1 MEKFAINVKIKRLSE
16 TAKIPTKA
24 HESDA
29 AFDIYADIQDT
40 FVPFGKSID
49 ESEKGIKV
57 MPGQTVKVHTGF
69 STEIPIGYWGAVYAR
84 SGLATKQGLRP
95 ANCVAVIDAEYRGE
109 WLIPLHNDS
118 NEVQIIHHGD
128 RIAQFMLAPV
138 IETFFE
144 EVSELSDSDRGE
156 GGFGS
161 SGK

>member
-16 TAKIPTKA
+16 TAQLPTKA
-24 HESDA
+24 HDSDA
-29 AFDIYADIQDT
+29 AFDLYADIEDT
-40 FVPFGKSID
+40 FKPFGSTED
-49 ESEKGIKV
+49 VKGLKIL
-57 MPGQTVKVHTGF
+57 PGQTVKISSGVAM
-69 STEIPIGYWGAVYAR
+69 EIPEWYWGAIYAR

-95 ANCVAVIDAEYRGE
+95 ANCVAVIDAHYRGP
-109 WLIPLHNDS
+109 IAVPIHNDS

-138 IETFFE
+138 IESSFE

>member
-16 TAKIPTKA
+16 TAQLPTKA
-24 HESDA
+24 HDSDA
-29 AFDIYADIQDT
+29 AFDLYADIQET
-40 FVPFGKSID
+40 YIPFGKTFE

-57 MPGQTVKVHTGF
+57 MPGQTVKVSSGVAM
-69 STEIPIGYWGAVYAR
+69 EIPEWYWGAVYAR

-95 ANCVAVIDAEYRGE
+95 ANCVGVIDSHYRGP
-109 WLIPLHNDS
+109 IIVAIHNDS
-118 NEVQIIHHGD
+118 NNVQIIHHGD
-128 RIAQFMLAPV
+128 RIAQFKLAPV
-138 IETFFE
+138 IETKFE

>member
-16 TAKIPTKA
+16 TAQLPTKA
-24 HESDA
+24 HDSDA
-29 AFDIYADIQDT
+29 AFDLYADIQDT
-40 FVPFGKSID
+40 FKPFGSTED
-49 ESEKGIKV
+49 VKGIKV
-57 MPGQTVKVHTGF
+57 MPGQTVKVYTGF
-69 STEIPIGYWGAVYAR
+69 STEIPVGYWGAVYAR

-118 NEVQIIHHGD
+118 SDVQIIHHGD

-138 IETFFE
+138 IETKFE

>member
-16 TAKIPTKA
+16 TAQLPTKA
-24 HESDA
+24 HDSDA
-29 AFDIYADIQDT
+29 AFDLYADIQDT
-40 FVPFGKSID
+40 FKPFGSTED
-49 ESEKGIKV
+49 VKGIKV

-69 STEIPIGYWGAVYAR
+69 STEIPIGYWGAIYAR

-118 NEVQIIHHGD
+118 SDVQIIHQGD

-138 IETFFE
+138 IETSFE

-156 GGFGS
+156 DGFGS

>member
-16 TAKIPTKA
+16 TAQLPTKA
-24 HESDA
+24 HDSDA
-29 AFDIYADIQDT
+29 AFDLYADIEDT
-40 FVPFGKSID
+40 FKPFGSTED
-49 ESEKGIKV
+49 VKGLKIL
-57 MPGQTVKVHTGF
+57 PGQTVKISSGVAM
-69 STEIPIGYWGAVYAR
+69 EIPEWYWGAIYAR

-95 ANCVAVIDAEYRGE
+95 ANCVAVIDAHYRGP
-109 WLIPLHNDS
+109 IAVPIHNDS

-138 IETFFE
+138 IETSFE

>member
-16 TAKIPTKA
+16 TAQLPTKA
-24 HESDA
+24 HDSDA
-29 AFDIYADIQDT
+29 AFDLYADIEDT
-40 FVPFGKSID
+40 FKPFGSTEDVRGLKIL
-49 ESEKGIKV
+49 
-57 MPGQTVKVHTGF
+57 PGQTVKISSGVAM
-69 STEIPIGYWGAVYAR
+69 EIPEWYWGAIYAR

-95 ANCVAVIDAEYRGE
+95 ANCVAVIDAHYRGP
-109 WLIPLHNDS
+109 IAVPIHNDS

-138 IETFFE
+138 IETSFE

>member
-16 TAKIPTKA
+16 TAQLPTKA
-24 HESDA
+24 HDSDA
-29 AFDIYADIQDT
+29 SFDLYADIEDT
-40 FVPFGKSID
+40 FKPFGSTEDVRGLKIL
-49 ESEKGIKV
+49 
-57 MPGQTVKVHTGF
+57 PGQTVKISSGVAM
-69 STEIPIGYWGAVYAR
+69 EIPEWYWGAIYAR

-95 ANCVAVIDAEYRGE
+95 ANCVAVIDAHYRGP
-109 WLIPLHNDS
+109 IAVPIHNDS

-138 IETFFE
+138 IETSFE

>member
-118 NEVQIIHHGD
+118 SDVQIIHHGD

-138 IETFFE
+138 IETSFE
-144 EVSELSDSDRGE
+144 EVSELNSSDRGE